1 MSLESVGPAATEA
14 VGGSEQIGGSR
25 EETVWLT
32 ARGPIPLSR
41 PLVMGIINVTPD
53 SFWDGGR
60 LADSTA
66 AADHAEQ
73 LLDDGADLLD
83 IGGESTRPGASGISE
98 AEERERVLPV
108 VQEILRRRPGA
119 VISIDTVKAGVADA
133 VLQEGGAVINDVSA
147 LRLDPALGGVAAS
160 HGAGLVLMHSRGEVE
175 EMASYRRADYGPD
188 PVGEVVAELS
198 ESLSAAR
205 ASGVSDD
212 SIVLDPGLGFS
223 KRTPESV
230 GMMAALPR
238 LRAIGR
244 PVLVGPSR
252 KRFIGEL
259 GGGLPPDERL
269 SGTIA
274 ACVVALLY
282 GASIFRVHDVR
293 AVRRALDV
301 ASAIHEA
308 GG

>member
-1 MSLESVGPAATEA
+1 MSLESVGRAATEA
-14 VGGSEQIGGSR
+14 VGGSEQIGGH
-25 EETVWLT
+25 EEAVWLT
-32 ARGPIPLSR
+32 ARGSIPLSR

-66 AADHAEQ
+66 AADRAEQ

-119 VISIDTVKAGVADA
+119 VISIDTVKAGVAEA
-133 VLQEGGAVINDVSA
+133 VLEEGAAIINDVSG
-147 LRLDPALGGVAAS
+147 LRLNPALGEIAAS

-175 EMASYRRADYGPD
+175 EMASYLRADYGPD
-188 PVGEVVAELS
+188 PVGEVAAELS
-198 ESLSAAR
+198 ESLEAAR
-205 ASGVSDD
+205 ARGVPDD

-223 KRTPESV
+223 KRTPESA
-230 GMMAALPR
+230 GMIAALPR

-259 GGGLPPDERL
+259 SGGLPPEERL

>member
-1 MSLESVGPAATEA
+1 MKSVGRAATEA
-14 VGGSEQIGGSR
+14 IGGGEQLGGPR
-25 EETVWLT
+25 EQTAWLT
-32 ARGPIPLSR
+32 ACGPVPLSR

-60 LADSTA
+60 LADCTA

-73 LLDDGADLLD
+73 LLKDGADLLD
-83 IGGESTRPGASGISE
+83 IGGESTRPGASDISE
-98 AEERERVLPV
+98 TEERERVLPV

-133 VLQEGGAVINDVSA
+133 VLEAGAAIINDVSA
-147 LRLDPALGGVAAS
+147 LRLDPELGAVAAS

-188 PVGEVVAELS
+188 PVAEVAAELS
-198 ESLSAAR
+198 ESLAAAR
-205 ASGVSDD
+205 ARGVSDD

-223 KRTPESV
+223 KRTPESA
-230 GMMAALPR
+230 GMIAALPR
-238 LRAIGR
+238 LLAIGR

-259 GGGLPPDERL
+259 GGGLPPEERL